1 MKAYN
6 EKVTIIVTEVL
17 GGLLIGASITPL
29 VTNLGDKVVNSLIY
43 EGLFKAWIISAIL
56 TIIIYL
62 RKISEK

>member
-1 MKAYN
+1 MKTNN